1 MRLPWSLIA
10 AWAVLAFSCGP
21 LVAAE
26 EAGGPA
32 WATLSPAQQQAL
44 APLQRDWAS
53 IEATRKQKWLE
64 VSARFPAMP
73 PDERARVQQRMA
85 DWARLTPAER
95 TRARLQFQEVRQLP
109 AEERQARWQ
118 AYQALPVEER
128 KTLAQRGGPAA
139 TPAAAPVTKD
149 SRLDGAKRNMVQSQ
163 SVQPKRAVA
172 PTVVQA
178 KPGATTTSM
187 ATRTAPPAHNQ
198 AGLPKIAATPGF
210 VDPATLLPRR
220 GAQGAAVRS
229 AAAATDPAVQ
239 P

>member
-1 MRLPWSLIA
+1 MA
-10 AWAVLAFSCGP
+10 AFCGP
-21 LVAAE
+21 LSASGSTAE
-26 EAGGPA
+26 PAGGPA
-32 WATLSPAQQQAL
+32 WTALSPQQQQAL

-53 IEATRKQKWLE
+53 IDATRKEKWLQ
-64 VSARFPAMP
+64 VSARFPSMP

-95 TRARLQFQEVRQLP
+95 MRARMQFQEARQLP

-118 AYQALPVEER
+118 AYQALPEEER
-128 KTLAQRGGPAA
+128 KTLARRGVPAA
-139 TPAAAPVTKD
+139 SPSPAAATSDP
-149 SRLDGAKRNMVQSQ
+149 RLDGAKRNMVQSPAAA
-163 SVQPKRAVA
+163 PKRAVA

-187 ATRTAPPAHNQ
+187 ATRVAPPAHNQ

-220 GAQGAAVRS
+220 GPQGAAVRS
-229 AAAATDPAVQ
+229 GVAPTDPAVQ